1 MFIYPLIRDVFRNV
15 MPCLCAY
22 SDAWLPF

>member
-1 MFIYPLIRDVFRNV
+1 MFIYSLTRDVFRDV

-22 SDAWLPF
+22 SDAWLSF